1 MAFRRGSVIA
11 SLAVAAVVLV
21 CGSASA
27 QVQTS
32 AQQGCINTMNK
43 SGQKVVATQG
53 KDNSA
58 CVKDAG
64 ASKLTGMNAEQ
75 CLYADRKGKVA
86 GASAKTVTG
95 ETSKCTETPSFGFT
109 TSSIVNGAAIEN
121 GIGLV
126 GDVFGTPL
134 TTAILLGGD
143 GAKCQAAVSKAYEK
157 YAATFLKEYNS
168 CKKSDLKDE
177 AIISNAGLE
186 ACVGSDLKNKIS
198 GAATKVTDAITKSCD
213 TVALATAFPGECA
226 GDTGSAASLSAC
238 IANAAD
244 CRMCLAI
251 NAMDGTA
258 RPCDTFDDGVQ
269 NGSCTECGNGVLDEG
284 EGCDDGGTSPGDGC
298 DAGCGCEAGSPTPPA
313 TCQDAACPTSGELVL
328 YAATTT
334 VTCANNGD
342 CAVGTCDTG
351 LSRCVTETELDT
363 GWYGLAHDSDINDQV
378 TARGDLVC
386 NGPFAGGPEPCGVCA
401 VVGIDSSTGQ
411 CRCSNDSRMQCDE
424 PFESDLDDCSGE
436 ICNCY
441 FGPPLPLSSGNV
453 PACVVNRFAED
464 VAGTANVDTGEGVI
478 SARLASVVFLGENLL
493 APCPYCDGDL
503 TVADGI
509 RDGTCILGV
518 NAGLSCDVDA
528 PNASFP
534 APGGNGSSLDC
545 FPDAG
550 KNVSGSGLK
559 IALDSTTGAAPSLAA
574 SIPCG
579 TAPFAIEQCPCG
591 VCTLDAAVTCTSNA
605 DCTGVGVCAESTNI
619 NQRQNFCN
627 DSICTDVGGGQ
638 GTCLANVPDLYC
650 DGITKADGA
659 GFVQCLSNAD
669 CAIFGPSFGDCAL
682 SSQRDC
688 FLDPITATGV
698 QDPNFPV
705 AVATFCIAATSNG
718 GINTVAGLPGPGRVK
733 NVAQAETF
741 CASNPA
747 INYTPGVGGCP

>member
-1 MAFRRGSVIA
+1 MSMTAA
-11 SLAVAAVVLV
+11 LAVVAMVLAS
-21 CGSASA
+21 GSASA

-32 AQQGCINTMNK
+32 GQQGCINTMNK

-75 CLYADRKGKVA
+75 CLHADRKDKVA
-86 GASAKTVTG
+86 GATAKTTAG
-95 ETSKCTETPSFGFT
+95 EASKCIEIPSFGFT
-109 TSSIVNGAAIEN
+109 TSSIVNAAAVDSEIAV
-121 GIGLV
+121 V
-126 GDVFGTPL
+126 GDVFGAPL
-134 TTAILLGGD
+134 TTAIILGGD

-157 YAATFLKEYNS
+157 YAATFVKEYNS
-168 CKKSDLKDE
+168 CKKSGLKAE
-177 AIISNAGLE
+177 TITSSAGLE
-186 ACVGSDLKNKIS
+186 ACIGSDPKNKVS
-198 GAATKVTDAITKSCD
+198 GAATKLTDAITKSCD
-213 TVALATAFPGECA
+213 TVTLATAFPGECA
-226 GDTGSAASLSAC
+226 GDAGSAASLSAC

-251 NAMDGTA
+251 NTMDGA
-258 RPCDTFDDGVQ
+258 MRLCDTFDDGLQ
-269 NGSCTECGNGVLDEG
+269 NGSCPECGNGVLDQG

-298 DAGCGCEAGSPTPPA
+298 DSGCGCEAGSPTPPA

-328 YAATTT
+328 FAATTT

-351 LSRCVTETELDT
+351 LGRCVTETELDT

-386 NGPFAGGPEPCGVCA
+386 NGPFAGGPEPCGECA
-401 VVGIDSSTGQ
+401 VVGIDPSTGQ
-411 CRCSNDSRMQCDE
+411 CRCSNDSRTQCDE
-424 PFESDLDDCSGE
+424 PFESDLDDCAGE

-453 PACVVNRFAED
+453 PACVVNRFAQD
-464 VAGTANVDTGEGVI
+464 VSGTANVDTGEGVI
-478 SARLASVVFLGENLL
+478 SARLAAVVFLGENLL
-493 APCPYCDGDL
+493 TPCPSCDGDV
-503 TVADGI
+503 TVGDGI
-509 RDGTCILGV
+509 RDGTCTLGV
-518 NAGLSCDVDA
+518 NDGESCDVDA

-534 APGGNGSSLDC
+534 APGGSGSSLDC

-559 IALDSTTGAAPSLAA
+559 IALDSTTGAAPTLNAN
-574 SIPCG
+574 IDCG
-579 TAPFAIEQCPCG
+579 TPPFAVEQCPCG
-591 VCTLDAAVTCTSNA
+591 VCTLDPAVTCTSNA

-627 DSICTDVGGGQ
+627 DSLCTDIGGGQ
-638 GTCLANVPDLYC
+638 GSCLANIPDLYC

-669 CAIFGPSFGDCAL
+669 CSIFGPTFGDCAL

-698 QDPNFPV
+698 EDPNFPV

-733 NVAQAETF
+733 NAARAETF

-747 INYTPGVGGCP
+747 VSYTPGAGGCP